1 MLHFCILP
9 IVACSWKPIL
19 YVPESTTR
27 AFLPFDIVNLT
38 YFSLNLLKSV
48 IQTETFQLLILKE
61 WELARNIQ
69 KTHAS
74 ILGASYEREGER
86 ICVLVVTLC
95 GYEFVF
101 PSGNFIFQFQ
111 SQSCLLTRSIICLAE
126 KNKAKQSKWS
136 PVAFPFCLSLSGGIC
151 AGAALLHPAPGCAAQ
166 HHLAWVSF
174 PVSQELLGADFL
186 GSGSRVHDV
195 GCQSIAS
202 TSLCGALQG

>member
-1 MLHFCILP
+1 MGVGKKHSENSCFYSGCLLWKRGRENLCIGGYSLRIWICFSLWQFHF
-9 IVACSWKPIL
+9 S
-19 YVPESTTR
+19 VPESK
-27 AFLPFDIVNLT
+27 LPSDEIYNLPC
-38 YFSLNLLKSV
+38 
-48 IQTETFQLLILKE
+48 
-61 WELARNIQ
+61 R
-69 KTHAS
+69 
-74 ILGASYEREGER
+74 
-86 ICVLVVTLC
+86 
-95 GYEFVF
+95 
-101 PSGNFIFQFQ
+101 
-111 SQSCLLTRSIICLAE
+111 

-174 PVSQELLGADFL
+174 PVSQELRGADFL